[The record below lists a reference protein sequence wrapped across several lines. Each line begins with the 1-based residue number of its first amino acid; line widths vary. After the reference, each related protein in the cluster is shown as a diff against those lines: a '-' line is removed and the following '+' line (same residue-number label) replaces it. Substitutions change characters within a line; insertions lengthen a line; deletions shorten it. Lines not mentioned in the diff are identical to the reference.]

1 MERIFTTEIKAHIGA
16 RVQLLGLDNIRLA
29 ALFPR
34 DLNRLTP

>member
-1 MERIFTTEIKAHIGA
+1 MPPHGGCA
-16 RVQLLGLDNIRLA
+16 LGLERWIAQIAGLENVREA